1 MARNYVG
8 GDTVRFTRKD
18 LTLVDMEY
26 YDGRIVTDLEPRRL
40 FPVSGGDRYITLLDK
55 KGKEQAIIRDVN
67 NLLPESAEIILAV
80 LHEYYMIPEITAVLD
95 INEKYG
101 SNTWTVMTERGERT
115 FQIQNRHSDV
125 KQLYDGRILIRDTN
139 DNRYE
144 IPDWTKLDKHSKHV
158 LNSQI

>member
-8 GDTVRFTRKD
+8 GDSVRFTRKA

-26 YDGRIVTDLEPRRL
+26 YDGHVVTDLEPRRL

-67 NLLPESAEIILAV
+67 SLLPESAEIIRAV
-80 LHEYYMIPEITAVLD
+80 LREYYMIPEITAVLD
-95 INEKYG
+95 VSEKYG
-101 SNTWTVMTERGERT
+101 TITWTVITERGERT

-125 KQLYDGRILIRDTN
+125 KQFYDGRILIRDTN

-144 IPDWTKLDKHSKHV
+144 IPDWTKLDKHSRHI

>member
-1 MARNYVG
+1 MARNYIG
-8 GDTVRFTRKD
+8 GDMVRFTRKD

-26 YDGRIVTDLEPRRL
+26 YDGRVVTDLEPRRL
-40 FPVSGGDRYITLLDK
+40 FPISGGDRYITLLDTN
-55 KGKEQAIIRDVN
+55 GKEQAIIRDISS
-67 NLLPESAEIILAV
+67 LLPESAAIIREV
-80 LHEYYMIPEITAVLD
+80 LHEYYMIPKVTAVLD

-101 SNTWTVMTERGERT
+101 SNNWTVMTERGERS

-125 KQLYDGRILIRDTN
+125 KVFYDGRVLIRDTN

-144 IPDWTKLDKHSKHV
+144 IPDWMKLDKRSRRI

>member
-8 GDTVRFTRKD
+8 GDSVRFTRKD
-18 LTLVDMEY
+18 LTRVDMEY
-26 YDGRIVTDLEPRRL
+26 YDGRQICDLEPRRL
-40 FPVSGGDRYITLLDK
+40 FPISGGDRYITLLDS
-55 KGKEQAIIRDVN
+55 KGKEQAIIRDVSS
-67 NLLPESAEIILAV
+67 LLPESAEIIREV
-80 LHEYYMIPEITAVLD
+80 LHEYYMIPKITAVLD

-101 SNTWTVMTERGERT
+101 SNNWTVMTERGERS

-125 KQLYDGRILIRDTN
+125 KIFYDGRILIRDTN

-144 IPDWTKLDKHSKHV
+144 ITDWTKLDKHSRHI